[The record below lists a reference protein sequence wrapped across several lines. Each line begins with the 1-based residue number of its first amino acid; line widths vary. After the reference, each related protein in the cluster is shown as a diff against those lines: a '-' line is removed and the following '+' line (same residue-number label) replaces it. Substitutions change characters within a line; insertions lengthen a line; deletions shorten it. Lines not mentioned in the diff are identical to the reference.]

1 MQKVSNRGQAVAGP
15 LQLWDKLELIFEEKN
30 RQGRY
35 RTRIEDFSDNRI
47 LIDRPILLTG
57 DALFQVG
64 SNFTALFMKSDSAY
78 AFNGRIIEKHKGG
91 MDAYWISAPS
101 QINRNQRRRFYRIET
116 DSEAVIIPLEQLIKP
131 DQLDGK
137 PREFEGTC
145 LNISGNGSLL
155 RSRLKIE
162 RGAKLFLTL
171 NVRDYKRELCVF
183 GIIRRAEKDK
193 DNWFHYGIEF
203 FTVEEMRLLLDDRT
217 LKLIPE
223 RFLKFNENQRTHL
236 LNHIF
241 AQQVALK
248 KKGLV

>member
-1 MQKVSNRGQAVAGP
+1 MQKVSNRGQATAGS
-15 LQLWDKLELIFEEKN
+15 LQLWDKLELIFEEKE

-35 RTRIEDFSDNRI
+35 RTRIEDIGGNRI

-64 SNFTALFMKSDSAY
+64 SNFTALFIKSDSAY
-78 AFNGRIIEKHKGG
+78 TFSGRIIEKHKGE
-91 MDAYWISAPS
+91 MDAYWITAPS
-101 QINRNQRRRFYRIET
+101 QINRNQRRRFYRIDT
-116 DSEAVIIPLEQLIKP
+116 DSEAIIIPLEQLIKP

-155 RSRLKIE
+155 RTRLKIE
-162 RGAKLFLTL
+162 QGVKILLTIK
-171 NVRDYKRELCVF
+171 VKDYRRELCVL
-183 GIIRRAEKDK
+183 GVIRRAEQDK
-193 DNWFHYGIEF
+193 DNWFRYGMEF
-203 FTVEEMRLLLDDRT
+203 FTVEEVQLLLDDRT
-217 LKLIPE
+217 IKLIPE

-241 AQQVALK
+241 AQQLALK